1 MSDHFAD
8 RLMDLVEQ
16 KNSRLIVGLDP
27 DIERFP
33 KDLLKNFGLIP
44 DEDGKLALN
53 DDNFASAGQA
63 VADFNTNII
72 RAVAPFVVAIKP
84 QMAYYERLGPDG
96 LKALQQTI
104 LRAKEYDL
112 MVILDAK
119 RGDIAST
126 SRAYA
131 RGYFGSEQQ
140 PAPLPVDAVT
150 LNPYMGEEVITPF
163 LEMSEQGNKGIF
175 ILVRTSNPS
184 AKLIQDIGLSEG
196 GVFYEKVARLVSEW
210 GEGLVGGERGYSSVG
225 AVVGATEPQAVSKVR
240 ELIPQGIL
248 LLPGFG
254 AQGAGGA
261 EVVEAFDPGGK
272 GAIVNSSRGI
282 IYAYEK
288 TGGDIGEAAAKAA
301 ENARDEIN
309 EALRGAGKLRES
321 DF

>member
-1 MSDHFAD
+1 MSAHFAD
-8 RLMDLVEQ
+8 RLMDLVEL

-33 KDLLKNFGLIP
+33 GDLLKNFGLMP
-44 DEDGKLALN
+44 DEGGKLALN

-72 RAVAPFVVAIKP
+72 RAVAPFVVGIKP
-84 QMAYYERLGPDG
+84 QMAFYERLGPDG
-96 LKALQQTI
+96 LKALQKTI

-126 SRAYA
+126 STAYA
-131 RGYFGSEQQ
+131 LAYFGSEQQ

-150 LNPYMGEEVITPF
+150 LNPYMGEEVIKPF

-184 AKLIQDIGLSEG
+184 AKIIQDVELSAGGL
-196 GVFYEKVARLVSEW
+196 FYEKVARLVNEW
-210 GEGLVGGERGYSSVG
+210 GKDFVGEERGYSSVG

-240 ELIPQGIL
+240 ELIPRGIL

-254 AQGAGGA
+254 AQGAGGD
-261 EVVEAFDPGGK
+261 EVVSAFHKGGL
-272 GAIVNSSRGI
+272 GAVVNSAREI
-282 IYAYEK
+282 IYAYQK
-288 TGGDIGEAAAKAA
+288 SGGEIGESAERAAKKAQ
-301 ENARDEIN
+301 EEIN
-309 EALRGAGKLRES
+309 EALKHVGMV
-321 DF
+321 